1 VLNTA
6 HQTAKVK
13 KLAENKKRPKSNKMT
28 EAEFKHHVVTTEDLS
43 TALAQV
49 GPDQTDLWS

>member
-1 VLNTA
+1 MLNTA